1 MPRVVY
7 FLSIVTLA
15 CLSAALVTSAALHAL
30 SIPSH
35 NRLAI
40 IYLAASAFGLF
51 IVGLMEAARPH
62 LRR

>member
-15 CLSAALVTSAALHAL
+15 CLSAALVTSAVLRAL
-30 SIPSH
+30 SIPPH
-35 NRLAI
+35 NRHAI
-40 IYLAASAFGLF
+40 IYLVASAFGLF
-51 IVGLMEAARPH
+51 VVGLMEAARPR